1 MMQVVSWLT
10 PSHHTEGDKPLKITD
25 AQTKALR
32 LILDN
37 PRGVVAWLRGET
49 GFLKIHGNTENRLY
63 SLGLVEAV
71 KIGTNTRA
79 VGTERVEY
87 DVTVWALTPAGYEAL
102 GVEAPAAQDT
112 PAAEEEVLLPLPERF
127 RAAYEAELAETHADA
142 DSAPYRQVWQ
152 HVTSGRPTAPRW
164 LLGHLADVAAL
175 LADLVEESEEHP
187 NTRAAR
193 SRGAAELLDLLA
205 RHGARPWPAL
215 GHGLRPW
222 GEEAPHCEDCAEP
235 AGHCAPAAVLAAEAA
250 VDQERADRQ
259 AAYEARLAAELRKTE
274 DEVAAEY
281 GEHMRPGQCVVW
293 THPTTGKTAVGIVR
307 SVYRRPSGKA
317 AADVDLVGGPSG
329 SLPADELGPLPEL
342 PDMGELIEGQWLITD
357 KAGRTLAHVPGRTR
371 EEALAE
377 ARKIPAVRAA
387 AQRDGGLAS
396 RPLWTSDLVE
406 SS

>member
-1 MMQVVSWLT
+1 M
-10 PSHHTEGDKPLKITD
+10 KITA

-37 PRGVVAWLRGET
+37 PRRVVAWLRGEA
-49 GFLKIHGNTENRLY
+49 GFLKIHGNTENALHGH
-63 SLGLVEAV
+63 GLIEAV
-71 KIGTNTRA
+71 KIGTAFRT

-87 DVTVWALTPAGYEAL
+87 DVTVWTLTPAGYEAL
-102 GVEAPAAQDT
+102 GEEVPTEEAAEEI
-112 PAAEEEVLLPLPERF
+112 PAAEEEILLPLPERF
-127 RAAYEAELAETHADA
+127 RKAYEAELADTHIDA
-142 DSAPYRQVWQ
+142 DSAPYRQVYA
-152 HVTSGRPTAPRW
+152 HVMSGRPTAPRW

-175 LADLVEESEEHP
+175 LADLVEESEAP
-187 NTRAAR
+187 APTRAVR
-193 SRGAAELLDLLA
+193 RLGAVELLALLDH
-205 RHGARPWPAL
+205 HGARPWPVV
-215 GHGLRPW
+215 GHGVRPW
-222 GEEAPHCEDCAEP
+222 GDEAPHCEDCAERT
-235 AGHCAPAAVLAAEAA
+235 GHRAPAAVAAAEAA

-259 AAYEARLAAELRKTE
+259 AAYEARLVAELRKTE
-274 DEVAAEY
+274 DEIAAEY

-307 SVYRRPSGKA
+307 SVYRRASGKA
-317 AADVDLVGGPSG
+317 AADVDLVGAPSG
-329 SLPADELGPLPEL
+329 SIPADELGPLPEL

-357 KAGRTLAHVPGRTR
+357 KAGKPLAHVPGETR

-377 ARKIPAVRAA
+377 ARKIPAVREA